1 MSDEARA
8 AFIKGM
14 VDNLA
19 AKLAANPRDADGWIR
34 LIRARKVMGDTA
46 AAKAAL
52 ASGRAAFADDPATAK
67 SISDAA
73 AAMGV
78 G

>member
-1 MSDEARA
+1 MSDAGRA

-34 LIRARKVMGDTA
+34 LIRARLVMGDA
-46 AAKAAL
+46 AAARAAL

-67 SISDAA
+67 SIGDAA
-73 AAMGV
+73 TQMGMS
-78 G
+78 